1 MIKMSKRQQQ
11 QLEKRSAGFMEE
23 FKKLLYRHQAWEV
36 WSDFCT
42 MAAISI
48 ANAVDKR
55 HFEAREKLYLDTI
68 KRYTKEEQ
76 QVFPILFAETVMEL
90 ERNPDQ
96 DFLGKMFM
104 QLELGNHWK
113 GQFFTPYNVCHLMA
127 EMNMDAQVENIEE
140 KGWISVSDCAC
151 GAGAM
156 LIAFASVCRKKEIN
170 YQQCVMFVAQDL
182 DPVAAYMCYI
192 QLSLLGCPGYVKIGD
207 SLSEPLVQGDETKEC
222 VWSTPMYFSQVWQ
235 TRRWIEWM
243 KSLCPPQEKQNQE
256 TEPAI
261 LIKYHSK
268 SQMFQNIGGITMA
281 MEQLNKQMEQCEKG
295 SLEHCIGMELMGLC
309 KGNEGAAEI
318 VEQDLAKKG
327 MTLSDC
333 AKKIRDYAR
342 NHQKGGFFE
351 MDDAL
356 SEKLIC
362 EFYGISKAEASA
374 PEAAPEEPQEEQ
386 QEEATELSFS
396 LEDLL

>member
-1 MIKMSKRQQQ
+1 MSKRQQQ
-11 QLEKRSAGFMEE
+11 QPEKRSAGFMGE

-127 EMNMDAQVENIEE
+127 EMNMDAQVKNIEE
-140 KGWISVSDCAC
+140 KGWISVSDCCC

-156 LIAFASVCRKKEIN
+156 LVAFANVCRKKKIN
-170 YQQCVMFVAQDL
+170 YQQCVMFVAQDI

-207 SLSEPLVQGDETKEC
+207 ALAEPMVEGDEAKEC
-222 VWSTPMYFSQVWQ
+222 VWCTPMYFSQVWQ
-235 TRRWIEWM
+235 TRRWIEHM
-243 KSLCPPQEKQNQE
+243 RAVYPRQEEKQNLE
-256 TEPAI
+256 TEPVV

-268 SQMFQNIGGITMA
+268 SQTFQKTGGITMT
-281 MEQLNKQMEQCEKG
+281 MEQLNKQMEQYQKG
-295 SLEHCIGMELMGLC
+295 SLEYCIGMELLELC
-309 KGNEGAAEI
+309 KGNEGASEI

-327 MTLSDC
+327 MALSDC

-356 SEKLIC
+356 SEKLVC
-362 EFYGISKAEASA
+362 EFYGISKAETGAS
-374 PEAAPEEPQEEQ
+374 EAVLEEPQEEQ

>member
-1 MIKMSKRQQQ
+1 MSKRQQQ
-11 QLEKRSAGFMEE
+11 QLEKRSAGFMGE

-127 EMNMDAQVENIEE
+127 EMNMDAQVKNIEE
-140 KGWISVSDCAC
+140 KGWISVSDCCC

-156 LIAFASVCRKKEIN
+156 LIAFANVCRKKKIN
-170 YQQCVMFVAQDL
+170 YQQCVMFVAQDI

-207 SLSEPLVQGDETKEC
+207 ALAEPMVEGDEAKEC
-222 VWSTPMYFSQVWQ
+222 VWCTPMYFSQVWQ
-235 TRRWIEWM
+235 TRRWIEHM
-243 KSLCPPQEKQNQE
+243 RAVYPRQEEKQNQE
-256 TEPAI
+256 MEPVI
-261 LIKYHSK
+261 LIKHHSK
-268 SQMFQNIGGITMA
+268 SQTFQKTGGITMT
-281 MEQLNKQMEQCEKG
+281 MEQLNKQMEQYQKG
-295 SLEHCIGMELMGLC
+295 SLEYCIGTELTELC

-318 VEQDLAKKG
+318 VEQDLAQKG

-333 AKKIRDYAR
+333 AKKFRDYAR
-342 NHQKGGFFE
+342 NHQKQGFFC
-351 MDDAL
+351 MDDTIT
-356 SEKLIC
+356 EKLIC
-362 EFYGISKAEASA
+362 EFYGITKAENNTPAQ
-374 PEAAPEEPQEEQ
+374 EVVPEEP

-396 LEDLL
+396 LDDLL

>member
-1 MIKMSKRQQQ
+1 MSKRQQQ
-11 QLEKRSAGFMEE
+11 QLEKRSAGFMGE

-55 HFEAREKLYLDTI
+55 HFEARENLYLDTI

-127 EMNMDAQVENIEE
+127 EMNMDAQVKNIEE
-140 KGWISVSDCAC
+140 KGWISVGDCCC

-156 LIAFASVCRKKEIN
+156 LVAFANVCRKKKIN
-170 YQQCVMFVAQDL
+170 YQQCVMFVAQDI
-182 DPVAAYMCYI
+182 DPIAAYMCYI
-192 QLSLLGCPGYVKIGD
+192 QLSLLGCPGYVKIGNA
-207 SLSEPLVQGDETKEC
+207 LSEPLVQGDEAKEC
-222 VWSTPMYFSQVWQ
+222 VWCTPMYFSQVWQ
-235 TRRWIEWM
+235 TRRWMEWM

-256 TEPAI
+256 MEPAI
-261 LIKYHSK
+261 LIKHHSK
-268 SQMFQNIGGITMA
+268 SQTFQNIGGITMT
-281 MEQLNKQMEQCEKG
+281 MEQLNKQMEQYQKG
-295 SLEHCIGMELMGLC
+295 SLEHCIGMELLELC
-309 KGNEGAAEI
+309 KGNEGASEI

-327 MTLSDC
+327 MALSDC
-333 AKKIRDYAR
+333 AKKIRGYAR
-342 NHQKGGFFE
+342 NHQKGGVF
-351 MDDAL
+351 
-356 SEKLIC
+356 
-362 EFYGISKAEASA
+362 
-374 PEAAPEEPQEEQ
+374 EEPQEEQ
-386 QEEATELSFS
+386 QEEVTGLSFS